1 MESTIGR
8 RSLMAGG
15 GLALVAGAAFAGTA
29 PAAAATA
36 VTKNA
41 KRVYYA
47 SDFGIL
53 PRATMPIITVDLSE
67 TDRRRYSRGMQGKPN
82 VQAVGAPLDTVA
94 IDQSDE
100 INAFLQQVATLGG
113 GIAIFEGDV
122 NQLVGYGVKKP
133 IVMLSEVAIWG
144 LGWNKTTFMLM
155 DGANCS
161 VFVNKP
167 GSNYHDVRDLRI
179 NGNRWGQSF
188 PEALNFSGL
197 GVDLLSPR
205 DPGNLANRHPA
216 NPDNWQYN
224 SHGILMVPDYTAPN
238 ASPYGDT
245 YSSFENIFIVNPY
258 GSAAMTNKVGGEI
271 RFRNVVSQNA
281 GGNGFTVGYDTYLS
295 EVTVANSEYHG
306 FLQQNGSTRFTN
318 TKAFWCGQVLDRW
331 QIGGGGVKV
340 RRASIG
346 YKIIGGC
353 CEFSSTEAQN
363 CGGEGFWLE
372 DAESVNGQIASVANN
387 MIADIAKISNPD
399 GWGPV
404 PNNFANDAAW
414 NGGAASAKPTPADHP
429 AVRLVGKSKY
439 NNLSVTSRTAGQQ
452 AGVGLGQ
459 QAYALSVDALSGTMD
474 NNISVTHSDGY
485 DGKRVQGI
493 LTPDTPHSAIPQNW
507 ILANGKPL
515 GDAVRKAPLT
525 INEIDAAG
533 TYIMMGPS
541 YTYNPFP
548 GGIVRLT
555 CVELDNVFAVEADRL
570 DAAGAPFTNIKY
582 NDGLGWRGWVQ
593 RSRA

>member
-8 RSLMAGG
+8 RALMASG

-29 PAAAATA
+29 PAAAAAA
-36 VTKNA
+36 VTRSA

-53 PRATMPIITVDLSE
+53 PKAMMPLVNLPVSSADPTI
-67 TDRRRYSRGMQGKPN
+67 RRYSAGKEGKPN
-82 VQAVGAPLDTVA
+82 VQAIGAPGTEA

-100 INAFLQQVATLGG
+100 INAFLQQIATLGG
-113 GIAIFEGDV
+113 GIAIFEGDT

-144 LGWNKTTFMLM
+144 LGWNKTTFMLI

-167 GSNYHDVRDLRI
+167 KSNYHDVRDLRI

-188 PEALNFSGL
+188 PDALKSSGP
-197 GVDLLSPR
+197 GVDLSS
-205 DPGNLANRHPA
+205 DHHPA

-238 ASPYGDT
+238 EAPYGDT
-245 YSSFENIFIVNPY
+245 YSSFENIFVVNPY

-295 EVTVANSEYHG
+295 EVTAANSEYHG

-346 YKIIGGC
+346 YKIINGC

-363 CGGEGFWLE
+363 CGGEGFWFE
-372 DAESVNGQIASVANN
+372 NAESVNGQIASFANN
-387 MIADIAKISNPD
+387 MIADTAAISNPD

-414 NGGAASAKPTPADHP
+414 NGGASSTKPTPADHP
-429 AVRLVGKSKY
+429 AVRLIGKSRY
-439 NNLSVTSRTAGQQ
+439 NNLSITSRTAGQQ
-452 AGVGLGQ
+452 AGMGLGQ
-459 QAYALSVDALSGTMD
+459 QAYALGVDVLGGAIE

-485 DGKRVQGI
+485 DGQRVKGI
-493 LTPDTPHSAIPQNW
+493 LLPGTPHEAIAGNW
-507 ILANGKPL
+507 ILANGRPVS
-515 GDAVRKAPLT
+515 DAVRKAPNDLLT
-525 INEIDAAG
+525 IDAVG
-533 TYIMMGPS
+533 TYIAGGQG
-541 YTYNPFP
+541 YLNNPFP
-548 GGIVRLT
+548 GGTVRIIFTEFNGAFSMEAVRLD
-555 CVELDNVFAVEADRL
+555 E
-570 DAAGAPFTNIKY
+570 AGAPFTNIKY